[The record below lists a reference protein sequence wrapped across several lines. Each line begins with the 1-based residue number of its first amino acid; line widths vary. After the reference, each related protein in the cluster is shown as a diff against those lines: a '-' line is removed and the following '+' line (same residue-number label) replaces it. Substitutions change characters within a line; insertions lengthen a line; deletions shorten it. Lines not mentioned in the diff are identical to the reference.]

1 MILKKAL
8 GKKIQEVRKFRK
20 ITQENLAERIN
31 IDPKSVSKIE
41 NGNFYPAADTL
52 TAIAKALDVDVYEL
66 FVFNE
71 NIPYSQMR
79 DEIISALDD
88 NKIILYLYRQLKGF

>member
-1 MILKKAL
+1 MILKKDL
-8 GKKIQEVRKFRK
+8 GKKIQEIRKSKK
-20 ITQENLAERIN
+20 ITQEFLAELIN

-52 TAIAKALDVDVYEL
+52 VAIADALNVEVYEL
-66 FVFNE
+66 FVFNDD
-71 NIPYSQMR
+71 IPYAKMR

-88 NKIILYLYRQLKGF
+88 NKNILYLYRQLKGF